1 MRPGAAGF
9 TESVVLRTAWKCTM
23 EFQCPLCRSNIF
35 RLLTLAD
42 GASAAQCLS
51 CGEASSFSVAT
62 MLDCSGRARLAE
74 TVPFRPDYPFDHR
87 PGRRKQTGA

>member
-1 MRPGAAGF
+1 M
-9 TESVVLRTAWKCTM
+9 KY
-23 EFQCPLCRSNIF
+23 QCLHCRFNTF

-74 TVPFRPDYPFDHR
+74 TIPFRPDYRSD
-87 PGRRKQTGA
+87 RRAGSRKRSDA